1 MDRAALHRLDAGGGL
16 NDAIAANAA
25 DGVDA
30 HHSTRGRLIMMIG
43 RWVGRVLAVACIGA
57 MGAGVAQAA
66 DDVSVQL
73 DWLVR
78 GNHAMFFVAR
88 DKGYFSQAGI
98 NVTAIRKGTGS
109 TDALKLVANG
119 NADFGFADLPT
130 LQVGRSQKLPVV
142 ALAAVNQES
151 PLAMI
156 SIRSKHPMSKPAD
169 MKGMNIGV
177 HPSGSTYVFLKAF
190 FAKNGLDL
198 AGFKQSTVS
207 PPYENMLLLGRV
219 DLVPGYI
226 DAEVP
231 ELEAKAGGPGSLSIL
246 LGADYGY
253 DAYGSGLFTSEKMI
267 ADKPDVVQR
276 FVGAYLKAFQFV
288 VDNPKEAVDIVVK
301 ANPEYKGK
309 EETLLMQLDA
319 DIKSTF
325 FSPYTKQHGIGAIS
339 DKQWNAT
346 AQVLKEQGMLPAD
359 FNPAGGFNSSFV
371 EKAGALKR

>member
-1 MDRAALHRLDAGGGL
+1 MNTRKWTGWLLAAGAAVSMLGGVG
-16 NDAIAANAA
+16 AA
-25 DGVDA
+25 
-30 HHSTRGRLIMMIG
+30 S
-43 RWVGRVLAVACIGA
+43 
-57 MGAGVAQAA
+57 AA

-88 DKGYFSQAGI
+88 DKGYFAKEGI

-109 TDALKLVANG
+109 TEALKLVANG

-130 LQVGRSQKLPVV
+130 LQVARSQHLPVV
-142 ALAAVNQES
+142 TLAAVNQES

-156 SIRSKHPMSKPAD
+156 SIKAKHPMSKPSD

-198 AGFKQSTVS
+198 AKFKQSTVS
-207 PPYENMLLLGRV
+207 PPYENMLILGRV
-219 DLVPGYI
+219 DVVPGYI

-276 FVGAYLKAFQFV
+276 FVKAYLQAFAFTV
-288 VDNPKEAVDIVVK
+288 EHPKEAVAIVVK

-309 EETLLMQLDA
+309 EDTLLAQLDA

-325 FSPYTKQHGIGAIS
+325 FSAYTKQHGIGAIS
-339 DKQWNAT
+339 DKQWTAT
-346 AQVLKEQGMLPAD
+346 AQGLKEQGMLPAD
-359 FNPAGGFNSSFV
+359 FSSAGGYDASFV
-371 EKAGALKR
+371 EKSGALKR

>member
-1 MDRAALHRLDAGGGL
+1 MVMSKWMRVLVA
-16 NDAIAANAA
+16 AIAA
-25 DGVDA
+25 G
-30 HHSTRGRLIMMIG
+30 SMGLS
-43 RWVGRVLAVACIGA
+43 IGA
-57 MGAGVAQAA
+57 ARAA

-88 DKGYFSQAGI
+88 DKGYFSQSGI

-109 TDALKLVANG
+109 NDALKLVGNG

-156 SIRSKHPMSKPAD
+156 SIKAKHPMSKPSD

-190 FAKNGLDL
+190 FAKNGLNL
-198 AGFKQSTVS
+198 ADFKQSTVA
-207 PPYENMLLLGRV
+207 PPYENMLILGRV
-219 DLVPGYI
+219 DVVPGYI

-246 LGADYGY
+246 QGSDYGY

-267 ADKPDVVQR
+267 AEKPDVVQR
-276 FVGAYLKAFQFV
+276 FVKAYVQAFAFV
-288 VDNPKEAVDIVVK
+288 VQNPKEAVDIVVK

-325 FSPYTKQHGIGAIS
+325 FSPYTKQQGIGAIS

-346 AQVLKEQGMLPAD
+346 AQVLKDQGMLPAD
-359 FNPAGGFNSSFV
+359 FNAAGGYNASFV

>member
-1 MDRAALHRLDAGGGL
+1 MNTRKWTGGL
-16 NDAIAANAA
+16 LAAAA
-25 DGVDA
+25 AASMFG
-30 HHSTRGRLIMMIG
+30 G
-43 RWVGRVLAVACIGA
+43 IGA
-57 MGAGVAQAA
+57 ASAA

-88 DKGYFSQAGI
+88 DNGYFAKEGI

-109 TDALKLVANG
+109 TEALKLVANG

-130 LQVGRSQKLPVV
+130 LQVGRSQHLPVV

-156 SIRSKHPMSKPAD
+156 SIKAKHPMSKPSD
-169 MKGMNIGV
+169 LKGMNLGV

-198 AGFKQSTVS
+198 AKFKQSTVS
-207 PPYENMLLLGRV
+207 PPYENMLILGRV
-219 DLVPGYI
+219 DVVPGYI

-276 FVGAYLKAFQFV
+276 FVKAYLQAFAFTV
-288 VDNPKEAVDIVVK
+288 EHPKEAVAIVVK

-309 EETLLMQLDA
+309 EDTLLAQLDA

-325 FSPYTKQHGIGAIS
+325 FSAYTKQHGIGAIS
-339 DKQWNAT
+339 D
-346 AQVLKEQGMLPAD
+346 
-359 FNPAGGFNSSFV
+359 
-371 EKAGALKR
+371 

>member
-1 MDRAALHRLDAGGGL
+1 MIMINRKLTGWLLALAAAGSMATGIGT
-16 NDAIAANAA
+16 AA
-25 DGVDA
+25 
-30 HHSTRGRLIMMIG
+30 
-43 RWVGRVLAVACIGA
+43 
-57 MGAGVAQAA
+57 AA

-119 NADFGFADLPT
+119 NADFGFSDLPT
-130 LQVGRSQKLPVV
+130 LQVGRSQTLPVV
-142 ALAAVNQES
+142 ALVAVNQES

-156 SIRSKHPMSKPAD
+156 SIKAKHPMSKPAD
-169 MKGMNIGV
+169 MKGMNLGV
-177 HPSGSTYVFLKAF
+177 HPSGSTYVFLKSF
-190 FAKNGLDL
+190 FSKNNLNL
-198 AGFKQSTVS
+198 ADFKQSTVS
-207 PPYENMLLLGRV
+207 PPYENLLILGRV
-219 DLVPGYI
+219 DLVPGYV

-253 DAYGSGLFTSEKMI
+253 TAYGSGVFTSEKMI

-276 FVGAYLKAFQFV
+276 FVKAYLQAFKFV
-288 VDNPKEAVDIVVK
+288 VENPQPAIDIVVA

-309 EETLLMQLDA
+309 EETLLKQLDA

-325 FSPYTKQHGIGAIS
+325 FSPYTKQHGIGAIN
-339 DKQWNAT
+339 DKQWTET
-346 AQVLKEQGMLPAD
+346 AQVLKEQGVLPAD
-359 FNPAGGFNSSFV
+359 FSAAGGFNSSFV
-371 EKAGALKR
+371 EKSGALKR

>member
-1 MDRAALHRLDAGGGL
+1 MARKVIEATTDPLDAML
-16 NDAIAANAA
+16 A
-25 DGVDA
+25 
-30 HHSTRGRLIMMIG
+30 RLQ
-43 RWVGRVLAVACIGA
+43 LSCIR
-57 MGAGVAQAA
+57 
-66 DDVSVQL
+66 DQL
-73 DWLVR
+73 DSLLDE
-78 GNHAMFFVAR
+78 AAR
-88 DKGYFSQAGI
+88 ANLSARETLI
-98 NVTAIRKGTGS
+98 LLCEREIARK
-109 TDALKLVANG
+109 DHRRIEMALKLAH
-119 NADFGFADLPT
+119 FP
-130 LQVGRSQKLPVV
+130 
-142 ALAAVNQES
+142 AVKE
-151 PLAMI
+151 
-156 SIRSKHPMSKPAD
+156 
-169 MKGMNIGV
+169 
-177 HPSGSTYVFLKAF
+177 
-190 FAKNGLDL
+190 L
-198 AGFKQSTVS
+198 AGFDFEAQPSIDPKQIRDLAASRWIANG
-207 PPYENMLLLGRV
+207 ENMLLLGRV
-219 DLVPGYI
+219 DVVPGYI

-231 ELEAKAGGPGSLSIL
+231 ELEAHAGGPGSLSIL

-359 FNPAGGFNSSFV
+359 FNPAGGFNSTFV

>member
-1 MDRAALHRLDAGGGL
+1 MVSRKRTGWLLA
-16 NDAIAANAA
+16 
-25 DGVDA
+25 
-30 HHSTRGRLIMMIG
+30 
-43 RWVGRVLAVACIGA
+43 AVAFASMWAGIGA
-57 MGAGVAQAA
+57 AHAA

-119 NADFGFADLPT
+119 NAEFGFADLPT

-142 ALAAVNQES
+142 ALVAVNQES

-156 SIRSKHPMSKPAD
+156 SLKAKHPMTKPAD

-177 HPSGSTYVFLKAF
+177 HPSGSTYVFLRAF
-190 FAKNGLDL
+190 FAKNGLNL
-198 AGFKQSTVS
+198 ADFKQSTVA

-246 LGADYGY
+246 LGSDFGY
-253 DAYGSGLFTSEKMI
+253 DAYGSGVFTSEKMI
-267 ADKPDVVQR
+267 AEKPDLVQR
-276 FVGAYLKAFQFV
+276 FVTAYEKAFQFV

-309 EETLLMQLDA
+309 EETLLAQLNA

-325 FSPYTKQHGIGAIS
+325 FGPYTKQNGIGAIS
-339 DKQWNAT
+339 DKQWSAT
-346 AQVLKEQGMLPAD
+346 AQVLKDQGMLPAD
-359 FNPAGGFNSSFV
+359 FSPAGGFNASFV
-371 EKAGALKR
+371 EKSGAMKR

>member
-1 MDRAALHRLDAGGGL
+1 MMMSKWRRALLAFVAS
-16 NDAIAANAA
+16 AAM
-25 DGVDA
+25 V
-30 HHSTRGRLIMMIG
+30 T
-43 RWVGRVLAVACIGA
+43 
-57 MGAGVAQAA
+57 GAGAAQAA

-78 GNHAMFFVAR
+78 GDHAMFFVAR
-88 DKGYFSQAGI
+88 DMGYFKEQGI

-142 ALAAVNQES
+142 ALVAVNQES

-156 SIRSKHPMSKPAD
+156 SIKAKHPMSKPAD
-169 MKGMNIGV
+169 MKGMNVGV
-177 HPSGSTYVFLKAF
+177 HPSGSTYVFLKSF
-190 FAKNGLDL
+190 FAKNGLNL
-198 AGFKQSTVS
+198 ADFKQSTVA

-219 DLVPGYI
+219 DVVPGYI

-231 ELEAKAGGPGSLSIL
+231 ELEAHAGGPSSLSIL
-246 LGADYGY
+246 LGSDYGY
-253 DAYGSGLFTSEKMI
+253 DAYGSGVFTSEKMI
-267 ADKPDVVQR
+267 AEKPDLVQR
-276 FVGAYLKAFQFV
+276 FVNAYMKAFAFTVEHPQQ
-288 VDNPKEAVDIVVK
+288 AVDITVK

-309 EETLLMQLDA
+309 EHTLMSQLQA

-346 AQVLKEQGMLPAD
+346 AQVLKDQSVLPAD

-371 EKAGALKR
+371 EKAHPLKR

>member
-1 MDRAALHRLDAGGGL
+1 MIMNTRKQTGWLLTVATAGTMWTGIGIGTAA
-16 NDAIAANAA
+16 
-25 DGVDA
+25 
-30 HHSTRGRLIMMIG
+30 
-43 RWVGRVLAVACIGA
+43 
-57 MGAGVAQAA
+57 AA

-119 NADFGFADLPT
+119 NADFGFSDLPT
-130 LQVGRSQKLPVV
+130 LQVGRSQTLPVV
-142 ALAAVNQES
+142 ALVAVNQES

-156 SIRSKHPMSKPAD
+156 SIKAKHPMSKPAD
-169 MKGMNIGV
+169 MKGMNLGV
-177 HPSGSTYVFLKAF
+177 HPSGSTYVFLKSF
-190 FAKNGLDL
+190 FAKNNLNL
-198 AGFKQSTVS
+198 ADFKQSTVS
-207 PPYENMLLLGRV
+207 PPYENLLILGRV
-219 DLVPGYI
+219 DLVPGYV

-253 DAYGSGLFTSEKMI
+253 TAYGSGVFTSEKMI

-276 FVGAYLKAFQFV
+276 FVKAYLQAFKFV
-288 VDNPKEAVDIVVK
+288 VDNPQQAIDIVVA

-309 EETLLMQLDA
+309 EETLLKQLDA

-325 FSPYTKQHGIGAIS
+325 FSPYTKQHGIGAIN
-339 DKQWNAT
+339 DKQWTET
-346 AQVLKEQGMLPAD
+346 AQVLKEQGVLPAD
-359 FNPAGGFNSSFV
+359 FSAAGGFNSSFV
-371 EKAGALKR
+371 EKSGALKR